1 MITPEIKDEILGQF
15 ISSGMRF
22 TINLKMHC
30 HNFNI
35 TFDEF
40 DAILR
45 QFEKL
50 NMPKAQRCMCGT
62 GIVVGGTAHIA
73 LNAEAHDFFNRG
85 GFAVQEEILKA
96 NLNKLGLELE
106 ALSKELGPKY
116 LEKASTL
123 TSLISS
129 ATSIIK
135 FFG

>member
-35 TFDEF
+35 PFDEF

-50 NMPKAQRCMCGT
+50 NLLKAQRY
-62 GIVVGGTAHIA
+62 IGGTAHIT

-96 NLNKLGLELE
+96 NLNKLGLEL
-106 ALSKELGPKY
+106 LSKELGPKY

>member
-1 MITPEIKDEILGQF
+1 MNSTQF
-15 ISSGMRF
+15 
-22 TINLKMHC
+22 C
-30 HNFNI
+30 
-35 TFDEF
+35 
-40 DAILR
+40 R

-50 NMPKAQRCMCGT
+50 NLLKAQRCM
-62 GIVVGGTAHIA
+62 GGTAHIA

>member
-50 NMPKAQRCMCGT
+50 NLLKAQTPFLFLILTRFI
-62 GIVVGGTAHIA
+62 GI
-73 LNAEAHDFFNRG
+73 
-85 GFAVQEEILKA
+85 
-96 NLNKLGLELE
+96 
-106 ALSKELGPKY
+106 
-116 LEKASTL
+116 
-123 TSLISS
+123 
-129 ATSIIK
+129 
-135 FFG
+135 

>member
-45 QFEKL
+45 QFEKTSICL
-50 NMPKAQRCMCGT
+50 KPKDAWVELPILLSMQR
-62 GIVVGGTAHIA
+62 
-73 LNAEAHDFFNRG
+73 
-85 GFAVQEEILKA
+85 
-96 NLNKLGLELE
+96 
-106 ALSKELGPKY
+106 
-116 LEKASTL
+116 L
-123 TSLISS
+123 TISS
-129 ATSIIK
+129 TEAVLPSRK
-135 FFG
+135 KS

>member
-22 TINLKMHC
+22 TINLKLHC

-35 TFDEF
+35 PFDEF

-50 NMPKAQRCMCGT
+50 NLLKAQRY
-62 GIVVGGTAHIA
+62 IGGTAHIT

>member
-35 TFDEF
+35 PFDEF

-50 NMPKAQRCMCGT
+50 NLLKAQRY
-62 GIVVGGTAHIA
+62 IGGTA
-73 LNAEAHDFFNRG
+73 
-85 GFAVQEEILKA
+85 Q
-96 NLNKLGLELE
+96 LGLELE

>member
-35 TFDEF
+35 PFDEF

-50 NMPKAQRCMCGT
+50 N
-62 GIVVGGTAHIA
+62 
-73 LNAEAHDFFNRG
+73 L
-85 GFAVQEEILKA
+85 LKA
-96 NLNKLGLELE
+96 
-106 ALSKELGPKY
+106 
-116 LEKASTL
+116 
-123 TSLISS
+123 
-129 ATSIIK
+129 
-135 FFG
+135 

>member
-50 NMPKAQRCMCGT
+50 NQ
-62 GIVVGGTAHIA
+62 
-73 LNAEAHDFFNRG
+73 
-85 GFAVQEEILKA
+85 LKD
-96 NLNKLGLELE
+96 
-106 ALSKELGPKY
+106 
-116 LEKASTL
+116 
-123 TSLISS
+123 I
-129 ATSIIK
+129 
-135 FFG
+135 

>member
-35 TFDEF
+35 PFDEF

-50 NMPKAQRCMCGT
+50 NLLKAQRY
-62 GIVVGGTAHIA
+62 IGGT
-73 LNAEAHDFFNRG
+73 L
-85 GFAVQEEILKA
+85 IL
-96 NLNKLGLELE
+96 
-106 ALSKELGPKY
+106 LSMQR
-116 LEKASTL
+116 L
-123 TSLISS
+123 TISS
-129 ATSIIK
+129 TEVVLPFKKKS
-135 FFG
+135 

>member
-35 TFDEF
+35 PFDEF

-50 NMPKAQRCMCGT
+50 NLLKAQRY
-62 GIVVGGTAHIA
+62 IGGTAHIT

-85 GFAVQEEILKA
+85 GFAVQE
-96 NLNKLGLELE
+96 
-106 ALSKELGPKY
+106 
-116 LEKASTL
+116 
-123 TSLISS
+123 
-129 ATSIIK
+129 
-135 FFG
+135 